1 MDYANGEIYKLQCDC
16 GHYYYGSTCLSLD
29 KRLYSHKNQ
38 SAYHEDR
45 KVYKHISDC
54 GWDAIEIVSV
64 EKFPCK
70 TKDELIAKEDE
81 YIRKHRDDP
90 KCLNTR
96 VGIRT
101 DEEDRE
107 AHRASAERYYQKP
120 EGKAVKKAYYENNR
134 KIILQKAQALRNE
147 IKRNKFTAKNN
158 MFQQTIEQCLST
170 KCATN
175 SENSAEQIAP
185 SQSQKCA
192 SLTFQ

>member
-1 MDYANGEIYKLQCDC
+1 MDYENGQVYKLQCNC

-29 KRLYSHKNQ
+29 KRLSSHKNQ
-38 SAYHEDR
+38 SDYHKDR
-45 KVYKHISDC
+45 KVYKHIFDC
-54 GWDAIEIVSV
+54 GWDAVEIVLV
-64 EKFPCK
+64 EKYPCE

-81 YIRKHRDDP
+81 YIRKHRDDD

-96 VGIRT
+96 IGIRT

-134 KIILQKAQALRNE
+134 NIILAKAQALRDE
-147 IKRNKFTAKNN
+147 IKRNKITAQKN
-158 MFQQTIEQCLST
+158 MLQQTIEECLST

-175 SENSAEQIAP
+175 SENSAGQTA
-185 SQSQKCA
+185 
-192 SLTFQ
+192 LNL